1 MTDDELRALAAE
13 YNGLQKEGAVMW
25 EKLESMAERMKKIRQ
40 TIDAERPNC
49 YDQIVLLFGGELEL
63 EL

>member
-1 MTDDELRALAAE
+1 MTDEELRALAAE
-13 YNGLQKEGAVMW
+13 YNSLQKDGAAMW
-25 EKLESMAERMKKIRQ
+25 EKLEPMAERMKKIRQ

-49 YDQIVLLFGGELEL
+49 YDEIVLLFGGALEL